1 MTVPLLISNT
11 CGFYQRKFIIE
22 GEETRYNLR
31 RGAVIFLPFAGSTKH
46 GTNYA
51 FSWPL
56 IRNQLTSLVN
66 PVNMLLNSKIK
77 PFGNIGCGCGI

>member
-1 MTVPLLISNT
+1 M
-11 CGFYQRKFIIE
+11 
-22 GEETRYNLR
+22 
-31 RGAVIFLPFAGSTKH
+31 IFLPFAGSTKH